1 MFIGLLA
8 IRFFIFLSVFR
19 FVCLSGYL
27 YAHLFVFLRVSLFIW
42 VFFAGLS
49 VCFCRTVLLH
59 LSYMLELSENLSA
72 MIDWLEYNTVLLLLF
87 QLTAVSVTGTVGAL
101 AIKVAAKIHSEQDL
115 DFVIIHRHRTEA
127 KLVTVTDY
135 SFQNVPLNLVQV
147 LWRESRKIHRDRR
160 RVILYT

>member
-1 MFIGLLA
+1 M
-8 IRFFIFLSVFR
+8 
-19 FVCLSGYL
+19 
-27 YAHLFVFLRVSLFIW
+27 
-42 VFFAGLS
+42 
-49 VCFCRTVLLH
+49 
-59 LSYMLELSENLSA
+59 
-72 MIDWLEYNTVLLLLF
+72 LLF

-147 LWRESRKIHRDRR
+147 L
-160 RVILYT
+160 